1 MRELLFVYFDW
12 LGSPEILKCRVQ
24 RLTKFTLFFYA
35 VRNYRYTYR
44 KTDTS
49 ETQGARQ
56 NGDMVR
62 GTDSMY
68 SETCVQ
74 NLQQSQYQH
83 GASDKDKRDIR
94 M

>member
-1 MRELLFVYFDW
+1 M
-12 LGSPEILKCRVQ
+12 
-24 RLTKFTLFFYA
+24 
-35 VRNYRYTYR
+35 
-44 KTDTS
+44 S